1 MKSILWLCNGINVIC
16 STFCVSLQVCQFF
29 KLLLIC
35 PQRFVLIFLV
45 KYKSWQWLGSMIGFY
60 VLLIN
65 KAERTLALTPGN
77 QFMDTL
83 FVSVFP
89 MVFVHCTAVVTKLD
103 SDINTTS
110 CSSYLPLVCWTGKTS
125 WAFYC
130 MNRTDSVQWS
140 IITHYSLVSQ
150 LRPLNIRPVCY
161 KDHLFVIP
169 MFMLTKEGSI

>member
-1 MKSILWLCNGINVIC
+1 
-16 STFCVSLQVCQFF
+16 
-29 KLLLIC
+29 
-35 PQRFVLIFLV
+35 
-45 KYKSWQWLGSMIGFY
+45 MIGFY

-125 WAFYC
+125 
-130 MNRTDSVQWS
+130 
-140 IITHYSLVSQ
+140 YSSYLPLVCWTGKTSCSSY
-150 LRPLNIRPVCY
+150 LPLVCWTGKTSCSSY
-161 KDHLFVIP
+161 LPLVCW
-169 MFMLTKEGSI
+169 TG